1 MFRDTY
7 KTSYIRGGD
16 SVNNNKY
23 YCPLCHQLIYVE
35 YNPMTDYI
43 DLESIGH
50 DTDCPAL
57 DVVKP
62 VMRVI

>member
-1 MFRDTY
+1 M
-7 KTSYIRGGD
+7 
-16 SVNNNKY
+16 NNNKY